1 MIYNFDTDNK
11 DYALCALLVYAIY
24 RSRDKSKFKV
34 TPEMWGQIQR
44 FVQASAKRA
53 KTIPQFINNLQPKM
67 MCPAINP
74 KWVEIGVKGRLFNQ
88 GGTLVDIPNNERRE
102 FLTEVLSNVDDK
114 KIIKTLLKETQF
126 IILLVRDRL
135 ETEKPLEASFIEI
148 DDGETL

>member
-24 RSRDKSKFKV
+24 RSRDKTKFKV

-67 MCPAINP
+67 MCPSISP
-74 KWVEIGVKGRLFNQ
+74 KWVEVGVKGRLFNS
-88 GGTLVDIPNNERRE
+88 GGTLIDIPNAERRE

-135 ETEKPLEASFIEI
+135 ETERPLEATFVDI